1 MALDYRKCAEEISKN
16 IGGGSNVIS
25 AAHCATRL
33 RLVIADN
40 SKVNKSA
47 LEEVDGVKKWAKS
60 KNGTPYVIIVRKIPF
75 VVFMGI
81 GLFLFIT
88 TGVLYIYDCL

>member
-1 MALDYRKCAEEISKN
+1 MALDYRKCAEEISAN

-40 SKVNKSA
+40 GPVNKQA
-47 LEEVDGVKKWAKS
+47 ADHRHGH
-60 KNGTPYVIIVRKIPF
+60 RQQ
-75 VVFMGI
+75 
-81 GLFLFIT
+81 GL
-88 TGVLYIYDCL
+88 